1 MTAPIIV
8 GLLLGSL
15 DVCVVDDDADDG
27 VDDVD
32 DVGDNGN
39 AVDGVGKGTKLTVH
53 IYSLLLLISSN
64 RISLSI
70 D

>member
-15 DVCVVDDDADDG
+15 DVCVVDDDAD
-27 VDDVD
+27 DDVD